1 MAVTITI
8 RDNGPLLVDGEF
20 RLVDA
25 QGVEVPIQK
34 KALCRCGGSTNK
46 PFCDGTHSKIGFQ
59 GAIAAVQAEV
69 QAEVQK
75 AEEEKT

>member
-1 MAVTITI
+1 MAITITI

-25 QGVEVPIQK
+25 QGNEVPVVK
-34 KALCRCGGSTNK
+34 RALCRCGGSTTK

-59 GAIAAVQAEV
+59 GAIAAVQ
-69 QAEVQK
+69 K
-75 AEEEKT
+75 AEEPK